1 VVKKVYFSF
10 EQRRRVGRFGGVLRL
25 RPLGVLLCAT
35 FATLVFV
42 GDARATTAQYPDHD
56 VYEGVF
62 YRPSGSK
69 ISFNWSAE
77 SVTNRGEWR
86 IYRGHSLDDFEF
98 VDSTSARYGEASY
111 RFDARQP
118 LVDREYFQLRY
129 RSDDGSETVL
139 ATVLLVGTELS
150 TVIQPLPD
158 GPAAA
163 ADTIDPRW
171 DPPNVTSDLNI
182 QVCVLPLGD
191 RPEPAVPPPRRG
203 A

>member
-1 VVKKVYFSF
+1 M
-10 EQRRRVGRFGGVLRL
+10 
-25 RPLGVLLCAT
+25 LLCVTASIL
-35 FATLVFV
+35 LVA

-69 ISFNWSAE
+69 ISFNWSAG

-111 RFDARQP
+111 RFDARRP

-129 RSDDGSETVL
+129 RSADGSETVL
-139 ATVLLVGTELS
+139 ATVLLVGTEIS
-150 TVIQPLPD
+150 SVIQTLPD
-158 GPAAA
+158 GP
-163 ADTIDPRW
+163 
-171 DPPNVTSDLNI
+171 PPAMSTLPPGWEPPDLTFNLNSTAGI
-182 QVCVLPLGD
+182 VLLQD
-191 RPEPAVPPPRRG
+191 RPEPAVPPPETVG
-203 A
+203 